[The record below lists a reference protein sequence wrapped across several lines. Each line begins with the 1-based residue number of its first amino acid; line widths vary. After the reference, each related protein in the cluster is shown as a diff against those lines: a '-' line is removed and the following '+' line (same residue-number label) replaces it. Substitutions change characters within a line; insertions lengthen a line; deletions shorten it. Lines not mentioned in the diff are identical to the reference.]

1 MMFFYLRFHWFRQLI
16 IFTFGSFSAL
26 SRTQRSLETALTL
39 PGLGTHGGWTPPARS
54 PSCGRRP
61 SLPAP
66 RPSSWWARLERDS
79 TAVHRW
85 WKTATVHLQSGQ
97 VGSPSRFP
105 RYRRFLRRP
114 HVAEPEPAPQVVLP
128 GSTPW
133 WLWRWCVPCWCPE
146 CR

>member
-1 MMFFYLRFHWFRQLI
+1 MFFYLRLHRFRQLI
-16 IFTFGSFSAL
+16 IFTFGSVSSL
-26 SRTQRSLETALTL
+26 SRTQRSLETVLTL
-39 PGLGTHGGWTPPARS
+39 PGPCTPGGWTPPARS

-66 RPSSWWARLERDS
+66 RPSSWWAKLERDS
-79 TAVHRW
+79 TAAHRW
-85 WKTATVHLQSGQ
+85 WKTATVHLRSDQ

-105 RYRRFLRRP
+105 RYRRFQQRP
-114 HVAEPEPAPQVVLP
+114 RVAEPEPAPQVVLL

-133 WLWRWCVPCWCPE
+133 WLWRCCVPCWCPA